1 MSKIAIDEGHGLK
14 TAGKRCLKSLDP
26 NQTREWVLNHRVGVE
41 VEKYLKS
48 AGHEVLRV
56 SDPDGSSDV
65 SLAKRVKKAN
75 DWNADFYLSIH
86 HNWGVGGKS
95 GGGTCVYVHNE
106 LSPDSRS
113 PEFQKAI
120 YDNAIKRANLKGNR
134 ANGTPSAN
142 FYVLHK
148 TDMAAV
154 LIECG
159 FMDSSTDIKYIL
171 DAEWS
176 KKMALGIAE
185 GICDVLGGTI
195 KKEEK
200 KPAATPEKQPIFK
213 NGDYNKKVKTTANL
227 NVRSGRGTNHNIL
240 GTLPKGS
247 TVEVLYI
254 LKAPDGY
261 FWGSVDYGKNVGFIR
276 LDYVSPV
283 E

>member
-65 SLAKRVKKAN
+65 SLANRVKKAN
-75 DWNADFYLSIH
+75 DWGADFYVSIH
-86 HNWGVGGKS
+86 HNAGINGGS
-95 GGGTCVYVHNE
+95 GGGTCVYIYNKCTKDSK
-106 LSPDSRS
+106 SPA
-113 PEFQKAI
+113 FQKAI
-120 YDNAIKRANLKGNR
+120 YENAIKHANLKGNR
-134 ANGTPSAN
+134 SDGTPEAN
-142 FYVLHK
+142 HYV
-148 TDMAAV
+148 TRETNMAAV
-154 LIECG
+154 LVECG
-159 FMDSSTDIKYIL
+159 FMDSSTDIKCIL
-171 DAEWS
+171 DPEWS

-185 GICDVLGGTI
+185 GICDVLGGNI

-200 KPAATPEKQPIFK
+200 KPAATPKKPLIFE

-227 NVRSGRGTNHNIL
+227 NVRSGRGTKYNIL
-240 GTLPKGS
+240 GTLKKGS
-247 TVEVLYI
+247 IVKVLYI
-254 LKAPDGY
+254 LKASAGY